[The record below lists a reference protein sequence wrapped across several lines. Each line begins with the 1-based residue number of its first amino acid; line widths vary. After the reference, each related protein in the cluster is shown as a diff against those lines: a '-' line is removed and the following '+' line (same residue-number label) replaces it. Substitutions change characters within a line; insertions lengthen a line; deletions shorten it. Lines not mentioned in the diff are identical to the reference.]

1 MLLHTYSWNLHNKAT
16 NHGNVDQPLR
26 FAKHTCSQNAYILRA
41 IFAVTAALTFAL
53 SSFISAP
60 RPAVAATQTTAGH
73 VTVIILDMSGSM
85 AQNDPNGLRCSAA
98 NAYIDLSG
106 QGDEIGVIGLDSGA
120 NPQPAAQGFQAAQTW
135 ANPVDVSTLSARTAL
150 LQTISQKSQNC
161 RPDAN
166 TPTFDALSKAY
177 GMLQSATSGGKTGSV
192 ILLTDGAPYPSTQN
206 QIQAINSQL
215 APKFQANNWPIDTIA
230 LGSDTSFHS
239 FLSGVSNAT
248 NGLFFD
254 DSNGPVHGV
263 SPLNLADF
271 FVSIFKVRNGRS
283 VGPTI
288 APVMINGS
296 LQHDFSV
303 GTFVSHLDII
313 AIKDAPAMSVTVT
326 APDGQTIPPAL
337 PGAFIANDPHFAIF
351 SIDQPQS
358 GSWRVNIQG
367 SGMFLMDSLVVSPI
381 TVSIAAPHAGKAFP
395 LGQPTTISASLI
407 ENGATIIG
415 SNYQVTATITY
426 AGSGGHSVSLV
437 SQLSDSQR
445 TGTYSN
451 TVTIP
456 LTDPAGS
463 YQIMVAVE
471 AASEPAASSSVVAS
485 FIPFPTPNLLAPG
498 SSQPANGPISD
509 TVITWDPALR
519 FIYSLPVI
527 GWSFVGF
534 RPADLPLQGAA
545 AQPQAQLNG
554 ETLLG
559 GALYQNATVTGAAT
573 NAAGQAAAVTVIPT
587 GSGRFFINLPQ
598 YATGKFTVT
607 LTAQGAFS
615 DTFGQA
621 VSKTTIV
628 NVFIAA
634 PTWQDEVRAW
644 AITLLYLLLLGLF
657 TVFFI
662 YGPINYLARAKPGA
676 GDRLI
681 DVGANL
687 RAQNRSQMSAGVP
700 IRRKKMSLSRYFA
713 PNIVPASEMG
723 LPENLQF
730 MFRRGNEVAV
740 RLIPSKNTAA
750 NWQIDGRNL
759 GAESQTI
766 LPGMQLTYTE
776 SGASTKLKFEQ
787 DRSAAYTSE
796 SGASSSIGNRLQ
808 DAGAA
813 IGARDFIRRRK
824 GLRND

>member
-1 MLLHTYSWNLHNKAT
+1 MLLRIYSWNLHNKQSAS
-16 NHGNVDQPLR
+16 GAAAQPMR
-26 FAKHTCSQNAYILRA
+26 FAEHTGSRNASVLRM
-41 IFAVTAALTFAL
+41 IFAAAAALTLAL
-53 SSFISAP
+53 SSFITAP
-60 RPAVAATQTTAGH
+60 RPALAATQTSAGH
-73 VTVIILDMSGSM
+73 VTIIILDMSGSM
-85 AQNDPNGLRCSAA
+85 SQNDPNGLRCSAA

-106 QGDEIGVIGLDSGA
+106 SGDEIGVIGLDSGA
-120 NPQPAAQGFQAAQTW
+120 NPQPGAQGFQAAQTW

-177 GMLQSATSGGKTGSV
+177 AMLQSAAAGGKTGSV
-192 ILLTDGAPYPSTQN
+192 ILLTDGAPYPSAQN
-206 QIQAINSQL
+206 QIQAINTQL
-215 APKFQANNWPIDTIA
+215 VPKYQANNWPIDTIA
-230 LGSDTSFHS
+230 LGSDTGFHS

-254 DSNGPVHGV
+254 DSHGPVPGV

-271 FVSIFKVRNGRS
+271 FVSIFKIRNGRS

-303 GTFVSHLDII
+303 GTFVSHLDIV
-313 AIKDAPAMSVTVT
+313 AIKDTPSMQVTVT

-358 GSWRVNIQG
+358 GDWRANIQG

-381 TVSIAAPHAGKAFP
+381 TVNVAAPQAGKAFP
-395 LGQPTTISASLI
+395 LGQPITVSASLL

-426 AGSGGHSVSLV
+426 AGRGSHPVSLV
-437 SQLSDSQR
+437 SQLSDPQR
-445 TGTYSN
+445 TGNYSN

-463 YQIMVAVE
+463 YQVTVAAE
-471 AASEPAASSSVVAS
+471 AASETAAANSVVAT
-485 FIPFPTPNLLAPG
+485 FIPFPTPTLLAPG
-498 SSQPANGPISD
+498 SSQPTTGPISD

-527 GWSFVGF
+527 GWSIAGF

-559 GALYQNATVTGAAT
+559 GALYQSATVTGAAV
-573 NAAGQAAAVTVIPT
+573 NGAGQSTAVTILPN
-587 GSGRFFINLPQ
+587 GSGRFLMNLPQ

-607 LTAQGAFS
+607 LTARGAFS

-621 VSKTTIV
+621 VSKTTVV
-628 NVFIAA
+628 NVLIAA
-634 PTWQDEVRAW
+634 PTWQDELRAW
-644 AITLLYLLLLGLF
+644 ALTLLYLLLLGLF

-662 YGPINYLARAKPGA
+662 YGPINYLVRAKPGS
-676 GDRLI
+676 GDRLV

-687 RAQNRSQMSAGVP
+687 RAQNRSQLSAGVP
-700 IRRKKMSLSRYFA
+700 IRRKKMSLSRYFS

-730 MFRRGNEVAV
+730 VFRRGNEVAV
-740 RLIPSKNTAA
+740 RLVRSKNSAA
-750 NWQIDGRNL
+750 TWQIDGRNL
-759 GAESQTI
+759 GAETQTI

-787 DRSAAYTSE
+787 DRNAAFTSGG
-796 SGASSSIGNRLQ
+796 SGGIGARLQ

-813 IGARDFIRRRK
+813 VGARDFIRRRK